1 MLRADVMGKKIRQAF
16 VLGAGL
22 GTRLRPLTDSV
33 PKPMIPL
40 WNRPLLTWALDHL
53 MADAG
58 TGAFLV
64 NTHHCPEVYDRFFP
78 HHQWRGASLDFRHEP
93 TLLDTA
99 GGIANVIDWL
109 PSGGE
114 SFFVYN
120 GDILTDLPLAPAIE
134 AHETSDALVTMV
146 LRSDGAALQVAW
158 DEKSGRVADIRQA
171 TGRGAD
177 LPRYQFT
184 GIYLVRPAF
193 LDRLTPGKIESVIL
207 PFLDTIRDED
217 GIGGVVIDKGGWSD
231 LGNRETYLDASVAL
245 AEKPAFPRYG
255 RPDDA
260 VRIHAT
266 ARIDPTAIVDETSS
280 IGAGAVIE
288 SGAEVRE
295 SILWPGSRVLA
306 GTRLTRCVVG
316 EGRVANETG
325 EGRDW

>member
-22 GTRLRPLTDSV
+22 GTRLRPLTDSM

-58 TGAFLV
+58 SESFMV
-64 NTHHCPEVYDRFFP
+64 NTHHCPRVYDSFFP
-78 HHQWRGASLDFRHEP
+78 DREWRGASLEFRHEP

-109 PSGGE
+109 PSGEE

-120 GDILTDLPLAPAIE
+120 GDILTDLPLGPAIE
-134 AHETSDALVTMV
+134 AHEQSEALVTMV
-146 LRSDGAALQVAW
+146 LRSEGAALQVAW
-158 DEKSGRVADIRQA
+158 DEQSGRVADIRQS
-171 TGRGAD
+171 TGKGEG

-207 PFLDTIRDED
+207 PFLDVIRDID
-217 GIGGVVIDKGGWSD
+217 GIGGVVIDEGEWSD
-231 LGNRETYLDASVAL
+231 LGNRESYLDASVSL
-245 AEKPAFPRYG
+245 ARQTAFPRYG

-260 VRIHAT
+260 VRIHPT
-266 ARIDPTAIVDETSS
+266 ARIDPTASVDATSS
-280 IGAGAVIE
+280 IGADVEIGP
-288 SGAEVRE
+288 GAEVRD
-295 SILWPGSRVLA
+295 SILWPGSRVAA
-306 GTRLTRCVVG
+306 GVRLVRCVVG
-316 EGRVANETG
+316 EGRAAEDAGV
-325 EGRDW
+325 GRDW